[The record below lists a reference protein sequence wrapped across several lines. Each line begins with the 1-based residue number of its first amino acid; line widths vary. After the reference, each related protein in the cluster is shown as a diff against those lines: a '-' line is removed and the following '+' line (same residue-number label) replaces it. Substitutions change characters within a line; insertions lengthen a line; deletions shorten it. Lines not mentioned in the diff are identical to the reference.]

1 MVSFYKPPKKDKNI
15 HTAFELT
22 IDSLDLL
29 GRGVGKRDGKVYFAP
44 GLLPGE
50 NARVLYKA
58 TKGSAIEVSVTK
70 ILKKSPLRQESDCA
84 ISERCG
90 GCPLMFIPSKMSFD
104 AKQQGL
110 CRLFNKSFNLS
121 FNEPDFTIE
130 SDEIHYRRAC
140 RLALRVDHG
149 ILHLG
154 FRANKSH
161 DLVPVSE
168 CNVLTR
174 RLNNL
179 LNPLSECLSSLDLRH
194 KIGHVELLDSARS
207 VGVLLRMTA
216 ALNKA
221 DETKIK
227 DFAKEHSLV
236 ISAVEPYKPIVSLQK
251 DEECVKERLIAG
263 NLDDLYIVS
272 SGIKINC
279 LPSSFVQVNESV
291 NLKLVEK
298 IISLVAPKAN
308 MRILD
313 LFCGLGNFTL
323 PLAKSGAQV
332 YGVDIVREMVLKAR
346 ENALKAGLTN
356 ANFSTANLSEP
367 FENQTF
373 AQGAFD
379 AAVLD
384 PGRSGASYATAFLA
398 KKKVP
403 KIVMISCNPQAAARD
418 AQELLKA
425 KYKIVNFGALDM
437 FPRTSHVETVL
448 VFEKIN

>member
-1 MVSFYKPPKKDKNI
+1 MVSFYKPPKKDRNT
-15 HTAFELT
+15 HVAFELT

-29 GRGVGKRDGKVYFAP
+29 GRGVGRRDGKVYFVP
-44 GLLPGE
+44 GLLPNE
-50 NARVLYKA
+50 SARVLFKA
-58 TKGSAIEVSVTK
+58 NKGSATEVSVTK
-70 ILKKSPLRQESDCA
+70 ILSKSPLRQESDCA

-90 GCPLMFIPSKMSFD
+90 GCPLMFIPKKMSFE
-104 AKQQGL
+104 AKQNGL

-121 FNEPDFTIE
+121 IKEPDFTIE
-130 SDEIHYRRAC
+130 SDDIHYRRAC

-154 FRANKSH
+154 FRAKKSH

-174 RLNNL
+174 RLNDL
-179 LNPLSECLSSLDLRH
+179 LNPLCECLSSLDLRH
-194 KIGHVELLDSARS
+194 KIGHVELLDGSKI
-207 VGVLLRMTA
+207 VGVLLRMTSV
-216 ALNKA
+216 LNKS
-221 DETKIK
+221 DETKLK
-227 DFAKEHSLV
+227 DFAQKHSLV
-236 ISAVEPYKPIVSLQK
+236 ISAVEPYKPVVSLQK

-272 SGIKINC
+272 SGVKINC

-298 IISLVAPKAN
+298 IIELVEPKPD
-308 MRILD
+308 MRILV

-323 PLAKSGAQV
+323 PLAKSGSEV

-346 ENALKAGLTN
+346 ENALRAGLLT
-356 ANFSTANLSEP
+356 AHFASANLSEP

-373 AQGAFD
+373 AQGNFD

-384 PGRSGASYATAFLA
+384 PGRSGAPYATAFLA

-403 KIVMISCNPQAAARD
+403 KIIMISCNPQAAARD
-418 AQELLKA
+418 AVELLKA
-425 KYKIVNFGALDM
+425 KYKIVNFGVVDM
-437 FPRTSHVETVL
+437 FPRTSHIETVL
-448 VFEKIN
+448 MFERMK